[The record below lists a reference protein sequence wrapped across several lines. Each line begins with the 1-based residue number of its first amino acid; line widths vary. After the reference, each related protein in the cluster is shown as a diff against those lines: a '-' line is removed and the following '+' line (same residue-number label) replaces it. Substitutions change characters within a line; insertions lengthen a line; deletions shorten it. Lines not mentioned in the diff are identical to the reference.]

1 MPNAF
6 NKEEIVL
13 FEKSFEAF
21 EKTLQMSMKADK
33 LAVSPT
39 TMQRTGDEIWLPVPI
54 IAGATSGLD
63 TTGQTADYV
72 ELAVPGRTDQ
82 IRNSQWELN
91 AKALRDPHYA
101 QKQSI
106 AAGQKLAAEV
116 EVAIANMLKINAGHC
131 VKRGTATGYDD
142 IAECDTRLSEI
153 GVQSLGRNMFLNA
166 RDNQKI
172 ASNLAGRQT
181 VDGKVQTA
189 LEKNYL
195 GRYAGFETYRED
207 IMPRLAAAA
216 GGATTID
223 GANQVLTPAAT
234 STASTGETSN
244 VDNRYQY
251 LVVDN
256 TAGCAVGDRFTIPSV
271 YNVHAI
277 TKERTNQ
284 LFTNSIVEVV
294 NGTTLKVLAMIDS
307 GVYQNV
313 SAAPA
318 NGAALTWLN
327 TVASPINVFWESD
340 SVLVLPGSLSF
351 DQFRE
356 SMAVMEATTDNGI
369 KMAMMRQANIF
380 TAVQTYRFTINFG
393 VTNINTLKNG
403 IMLFDQA

>member
-1 MPNAF
+1 MSNKF
-6 NKEEIVL
+6 NREEVVL
-13 FEKSFEAF
+13 FEKSFENF
-21 EKTLQMSMKADK
+21 EKSLEMSLKADK
-33 LAVSPT
+33 LTTNAT
-39 TMQRTGDEIWLPVPI
+39 TMQRTADEIWLPVPI

-63 TTGQTADYV
+63 ATGQSADYI

-82 IRNSQWELN
+82 IRNSLWTLN

-101 QKQSI
+101 EKQGI

-116 EVAIANMLKINAGHC
+116 EIAIGSMLKVNAGQM

-142 IAECDTRLSEI
+142 LAECDTRLTEI
-153 GVQSLGRNMFLNA
+153 GVQSLSRNMFMNA

-172 ASNLAGRQT
+172 AANLAGRQT

-189 LEKNYL
+189 LERNYL

-207 IMPRLAAAA
+207 IMPRLQAA
-216 GGATTID
+216 GGGATAVA

-271 YNVHAI
+271 YSVHLI
-277 TKERTNQ
+277 TKEQTNQ
-284 LFTNSIVEVV
+284 LFTNSIIEVV

-318 NGAALTWLN
+318 DGASLTWLN
-327 TVASPINVFWESD
+327 TVAAPINVFWESD
-340 SVLVLPGSLSF
+340 SVMVLPGSLAF
-351 DQFRE
+351 DQFKE

-369 KMAMMRQANIF
+369 KMVMMRQADIF
-380 TAVQTYRFTINFG
+380 TAEQTYRFTINFG
-393 VTNINTLKNG
+393 VLNRDPLKNG
-403 IMLFDQA
+403 IMLFDQT